1 MTLRLN
7 PNLTL
12 AVVGSIGIGV
22 AALVT
27 APQQLGT
34 AFAFGG
40 GLIGGAGI
48 ARDRARRSD
57 LKKDNAQRVTGI
69 FSALY
74 ESNRGLV
81 DPMQLALIADI
92 PANQAHSFLAGLAE
106 NIGGQKIPTKGG
118 NGVIFSFPHTS
129 NALEELSTNAQNWAK
144 AQTQQMAAEL
154 ETQRRALQMAQLQNA
169 AKLATPPASP
179 QDLWTQTGQM
189 PGQGL

>member
-12 AVVGSIGIGV
+12 AVLGAIGIGTAV
-22 AALVT
+22 TFT

-48 ARDRARRSD
+48 ARDRHRKSQVN
-57 LKKDNAQRVTGI
+57 KDNAQRVTGI

-81 DPMQLALIADI
+81 DPLQLALIADI
-92 PANQAHSFLAGLAE
+92 PATQAHGFLTGLAE
-106 NIGGQKIPTKGG
+106 NIGGQKIPHKNG
-118 NGVIFSFPHTS
+118 NGVLFSFPHTS
-129 NALEELSTNAQNWAK
+129 NALDELTANAQNWAQ
-144 AQTQQMAAEL
+144 AQVQQMAAEL
-154 ETQRRALQMAQLQNA
+154 EGQRRALQLAQLQNA
-169 AKLATPPASP
+169 AKAATPAP
-179 QDLWTQTGQM
+179 QQDPWTQTGQM
-189 PGQGL
+189 PGQL